1 MLFLSSLNHYLIA
14 CKSLQWDS
22 NLGLESFKQ
31 LRNTMRTENCRK
43 RLENLNIY
51 ISRTSIFW
59 ISKFM
64 VKPSIYVRSY
74 GQRPLQISTKQF
86 E

>member
-14 CKSLQWDS
+14 FKSLQWDS
-22 NLGLESFKQ
+22 NLGSESFKQ

-51 ISRTSIFW
+51 ISRTLIFR
-59 ISKFM
+59 I
-64 VKPSIYVRSY
+64 
-74 GQRPLQISTKQF
+74 
-86 E
+86 